1 MARRIGKYK
10 VSNKE
15 WAINLADAET
25 GTFSAI
31 DITGAFEADGLCQA
45 KGGLTV
51 TGAAL
56 TVTGQ
61 STSLAALTCSG
72 VTTLNG
78 NCIIGNQTSDQIGFY
93 GIGPVDQPLT
103 VADAAGGSTVD
114 AEARTAVNAIIDRL
128 QELGLIA

>member
-61 STSLAALTCSG
+61 STSLAGLTCSG
-72 VTTLNG
+72 AT
-78 NCIIGNQTSDQIGFY
+78 
-93 GIGPVDQPLT
+93 
-103 VADAAGGSTVD
+103 
-114 AEARTAVNAIIDRL
+114 
-128 QELGLIA
+128 